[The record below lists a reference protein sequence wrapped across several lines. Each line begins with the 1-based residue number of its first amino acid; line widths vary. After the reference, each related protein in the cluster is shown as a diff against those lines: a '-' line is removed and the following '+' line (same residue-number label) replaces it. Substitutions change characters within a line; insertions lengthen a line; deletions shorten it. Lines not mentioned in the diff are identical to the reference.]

1 MPPPDPHEPE
11 QRTPRYAKDQSQ
23 EALLARLN
31 ALLAGWQWPG
41 PEDEARGAELP
52 IVYIVGV
59 PRSGTTLVSQLVA
72 RGLEVGYVDQVVAR
86 FWLRPAVGV
95 ALSRSI
101 LGSRAA
107 ESIRLESDYGSGLG
121 PAGPHEFG
129 YFWRH
134 WLPYDSALNHHLDA
148 QALSRV
154 DRAGLRRVLRAELL
168 AAFGRPVAFK
178 NVACGFQARFLT
190 EIHPSSL
197 FVHVTRRTEDTT
209 RSILRARVER
219 HGRLDAWWSLKPS
232 SYPFPDLGRDP
243 VRDVVRQV
251 LDSREEFQAEMA
263 AAGVQSLELAYEDVC
278 ARPDSALDEIA
289 ARIVGLG
296 CPVTARSL
304 GSVALRPSAGPR
316 LSQEIEVRL
325 KAELANL
332 A

>member
-1 MPPPDPHEPE
+1 M
-11 QRTPRYAKDQSQ
+11 
-23 EALLARLN
+23 LARLN
-31 ALLAGWQWPG
+31 ALLAAGQWAG

-72 RGLEVGYVDQVVAR
+72 RGLDLGYIDQVVAR
-86 FWLRPAVGV
+86 FWQRPAVGV

-107 ESIRLESDYGSGLG
+107 ESIRLESDYGTGLG

-134 WLPYDSALNHHLDA
+134 WLPYDSAPNHHLDA

-154 DRAGLRRVLRAELL
+154 DRTGLRRVLRAELL
-168 AAFGRPVAFK
+168 AAFGRPVVFK

-190 EIHPSSL
+190 EVHPRSL
-197 FVHVTRRTEDTT
+197 FVHVTRRTEDTS

-232 SYPFPDLGRDP
+232 SYPFPELGRDP

-251 LDSREEFQAEMA
+251 LDCRKDFHAELSA
-263 AAGVQSLELAYEDVC
+263 ASVQSLELAYEDVC
-278 ARPDSALDEIA
+278 ARPDSTLDEIA
-289 ARIVGLG
+289 ARIEGLG
-296 CPVTARSL
+296 FSVTARSC
-304 GSVALRPSAGPR
+304 GSVALQPSAGPR
-316 LSQEIEVRL
+316 LSQEIEARL
-325 KAELANL
+325 KAEVSIALRARP
-332 A
+332 AAT